1 MRFLL
6 TIVRGTWVV
15 VATLAAAVLLLSPA
29 RAHAYEQVVVRGS
42 RPPIGYAFEVEPHLV
57 LGTAPPGPGVGSGA
71 GVGVRA
77 SFVVSPDGFIR
88 GVNDS
93 LALGV
98 GLDFSHYNGALAFG
112 DSRDQCLRFEPGPA
126 GTSVCTD
133 VTSNAGSFN
142 YLFVPVVLQW
152 NFWLTERFSAFGEPG
167 LDLYWLD
174 NRGIGLSPAL
184 YIGGRLR
191 IGDRVTLTGRV
202 GYPSVGFGVSF
213 MM

>member
-1 MRFLL
+1 
-6 TIVRGTWVV
+6 
-15 VATLAAAVLLLSPA
+15 
-29 RAHAYEQVVVRGS
+29 
-42 RPPIGYAFEVEPHLV
+42 
-57 LGTAPPGPGVGSGA
+57 
-71 GVGVRA
+71 VRA

-93 LALGV
+93 LAFGV

-112 DSRDQCLRFEPGPA
+112 GARDQCLRFEPGPA

-142 YLFVPVVLQW
+142 YLFAPVVLQW

-167 LDLYWLD
+167 LDLYWLG
-174 NRGIGLSPAL
+174 NQGIGLSPAL
-184 YIGGRLR
+184 YVGGRFR
-191 IGDRVTLTGRV
+191 IGDRITLTGRV